1 VVFDDA
7 RHYVLTTREKYDVIA
22 SDPLDVFVKGTAA
35 LYSKEYFESI
45 KAHLNPG
52 GLFSLYVPL
61 YETDERTIK
70 SELATFFAAFPYGT
84 VWANTV
90 DGQGYDMVFMGQAD
104 PLRIDLD
111 AVQRR
116 LESPEYAPVAQSLRD
131 IGVNSA
137 TDLFA
142 TYAGQQS
149 DLGPWVAGAE
159 LNRDGDLK
167 LQYLG
172 GWGINSAMEDYLYR
186 QMMSYRQPPS
196 NIFTGSPDRLLA
208 LVHALNGQ

>member
-1 VVFDDA
+1 M
-7 RHYVLTTREKYDVIA
+7 IA

-35 LYSKEYFESI
+35 LYSKEYFESV

-84 VWANTV
+84 IWANTV
-90 DGQGYDMVFMGQAD
+90 DGQGYDMVFMGQAE
-104 PLRIDLD
+104 PLKIDLD
-111 AVQRR
+111 EVQRR
-116 LESPEYAPVAQSLRD
+116 MESPSYAPVAQSLRD
-131 IGVNSA
+131 IGINSA

-149 DLGPWVAGAE
+149 DLGRWVAGAE
-159 LNRDGDLK
+159 LNRDSDLK

-208 LVHALNGQ
+208 LVHALNAQ